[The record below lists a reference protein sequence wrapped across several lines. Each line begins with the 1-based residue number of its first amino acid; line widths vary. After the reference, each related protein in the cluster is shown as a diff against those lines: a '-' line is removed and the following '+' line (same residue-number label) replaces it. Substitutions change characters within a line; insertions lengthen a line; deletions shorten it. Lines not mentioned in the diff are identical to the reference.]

1 MIRKIWEQ
9 NTYLCLMN
17 THFFSPCTLSR
28 IKLLYLVL
36 IAFFLWS
43 CRQPTVHEK
52 VSKAENAAEPLVKY
66 ATGFT
71 IEKQVDGSYEVSVF
85 HPDLPGQALFSCRV
99 SHDRSLQNKAPN
111 TAIRPIPLDSVAVFS
126 ATQLSGLLQLGLAEV
141 VVGISDA
148 RYITDSVIKQ
158 RHEKGQITEL
168 ANNGVF
174 FTERILALN
183 PEAVFYS
190 PYQLNQPHPLAG
202 SQLFMVPFMDF
213 METNPLGRA
222 EWIKFTAVFFN
233 QLPLA
238 DSLFNQIADEYNTLK
253 KLASNAPERPTV
265 MSDKYFADQWYVPG
279 GKSYV
284 ATMIADAGGDYL
296 WKNNPQVAS
305 IPLDFETVLKTA
317 SKADYWRIVS
327 TYNTTPTYEK
337 IGEEN
342 ALYQQFDAYKNRK
355 IIFCDS
361 RVTGYFE
368 KGPLEP
374 QKQLADL
381 IYVFHPELL
390 PDYRPVYYQVIR

>member
-1 MIRKIWEQ
+1 
-9 NTYLCLMN
+9 MN
-17 THFFSPCTLSR
+17 SHFISTRTLFC
-28 IKLLYLVL
+28 IKLFYIVL
-36 IAFFLWS
+36 IAFFLGS
-43 CRQPTVHEK
+43 CRQSTVQQE
-52 VSKAENAAEPLVKY
+52 VSKPDNTAESLVKY
-66 ATGFT
+66 ATGFS
-71 IEKQVDGSYEVSVF
+71 IEKLVDGSYEVSVF
-85 HPDLPGQALFSCRV
+85 HPDLPGKALFSCKVGDTKR
-99 SHDRSLQNKAPN
+99 LQNKKLN
-111 TAIRPIPLDSVAVFS
+111 TSIIIPLDSVAVFS

-202 SQLFMVPFMDF
+202 SQLFMVPFLDF

-253 KLASNAPERPTV
+253 KLASNAPARPTV

-296 WKNNPQVAS
+296 WKSNPQVAS

-317 SKADYWRIVS
+317 QKADFWRIVS
-327 TYNTTPTYEK
+327 AYNTTPTYEK

-342 ALYQQFDAYKNRK
+342 ALYKQFDAYQNRK

-361 RVTGYFE
+361 RATGYFE

-374 QKQLADL
+374 HKQLADL